1 MVSAGGGSPSGT
13 SCFRGAFVVGSQ
25 GCFISFFFQEVPVM
39 AVCTFD
45 RGFLES
51 LLDMWKRSVRVDEFD
66 GMKAFNRAEAI
77 SGGMGPLDK
86 IVGINNEYGI
96 AYMRQAFEML
106 DAMTIVRNTYGNF
119 GGEGYLRGKAKVLE
133 GQGLWFWCCMLDG
146 SSLTNFAALVQDL
159 REVMTEYRKI
169 DGSVLH
175 V

>member
-1 MVSAGGGSPSGT
+1 
-13 SCFRGAFVVGSQ
+13 
-25 GCFISFFFQEVPVM
+25 M

-51 LLDMWKRSVRVDEFD
+51 LLDMWKRSPAAYEGDEFD
-66 GMKAFNRAEAI
+66 GMKAFNRAEAT

-96 AYMRQAFEML
+96 AYMRQAWVML
-106 DAMTIVRNTYGNF
+106 DAMTIVRNTYGG
-119 GGEGYLRGKAKVLE
+119 GGEGYLRGKAEVLE

-146 SSLTNFAALVQDL
+146 SSLTNFDALVQDL